1 MVMGII
7 WKLQILI
14 HFDLATAITAEMWIQ
29 LSSLV
34 GSDVDIF
41 LNKEDSYEFGIAT
54 IDDNELTQQNFAFA
68 LFIDGSWASANNSGW
83 HDGGQ
88 RLELNQW
95 YHVAITYDGKVSNAY
110 VGGTLKASYPRVII
124 LIHKSQHS
132 K

>member
-41 LNKEDSYEFGIAT
+41 LNKEDSYECGIST
-54 IDDNELTQQNFAFA
+54 T
-68 LFIDGSWASANNSGW
+68 DGN
-83 HDGGQ
+83 
-88 RLELNQW
+88 
-95 YHVAITYDGKVSNAY
+95 
-110 VGGTLKASYPRVII
+110 
-124 LIHKSQHS
+124 
-132 K
+132 